1 MKKLIVV
8 KFKREEGLIMRPLQ
22 ERIINEL
29 KVKPEINAEEEIRRS
44 VDFLKDYLKKHPFL
58 KALVLGISGGQD
70 STLAGKLS
78 QMAISELRE
87 ETGDDV
93 YQFIAVRL
101 PYGDQADEQDAM
113 DAIEFMQADKTVR
126 VNIKQAADAM
136 VQSIE
141 ENGLEISDF
150 NKGNIKAR
158 ERMIAQ
164 YGIAGAVSGA
174 VVGTDHAAEAITGF
188 YTKYGDGGA
197 DITPLWRLDKRQGR
211 AMLELLNAP
220 EHLYKKVP
228 TADLEEDRPA
238 LPDEVALGVT
248 YNDIDD
254 YLEGKEVANNVA
266 EKIEN
271 WFLKTEHKRHMPIN
285 VYDTFWK

>member
-87 ETGDDV
+87 ETGDDA

-238 LPDEVALGVT
+238 LPDEIALGVT

-254 YLEGKEVANNVA
+254 YLEGKEVADNVA

>member
-8 KFKREEGLIMRPLQ
+8 KFKREEGLTMRPLQ

-113 DAIEFMQADKTVR
+113 DAIEFIQADKTVR

-254 YLEGKEVANNVA
+254 YLEGKEVADNIA

>member
-29 KVKPEINAEEEIRRS
+29 KVKPGINAEEEIRRS

-87 ETGDDV
+87 ETGDDA

-141 ENGLEISDF
+141 ENGLESSDF
-150 NKGNIKAR
+150 NKGNINAR
-158 ERMIAQ
+158 ERRIAQ

-254 YLEGKEVANNVA
+254 YLEGKEVADNVA